1 MIPLARHIE
10 TLLLRHDCVV
20 VPSFGGFI
28 TNYVEAQP
36 ELHETQGVVYPPYR
50 VVRFNPSLTQND
62 GLLVGSYMTAYDA
75 AYPAAEKQMRQDVNR
90 MVDTLKLDGVYEL
103 GNIGTL
109 RMDLSRHVTLEAHES
124 GIATPLFYGLSS
136 LEMQS
141 AEAVEAERKLKEA
154 IELTTIVPVVP
165 AADETKEH
173 GEDITLTIRRR
184 WVDIAISAAAAVL
197 LFFLFSY
204 PMLREPATSDVVVAS
219 PYRQTQQ
226 QQAQQTQ
233 TQQTHPQQTHPQPLP
248 VREGSDCSEQL
259 TSTSSEKVNTPL
271 PHKEEQEESQHQF
284 SIVLASYVAEP
295 NALEYVE
302 KLAKAGLK
310 EGRFERT
317 GKVSRVLYARYAS
330 KEEAEKALK
339 QLREQSEEFAEAWV
353 YEYE

>member
-165 AADETKEH
+165 AADDTKEH

-233 TQQTHPQQTHPQPLP
+233 TQQTHPQPLP
-248 VREGSDCSEQL
+248 VKEGSDCSEQQVDAMPV
-259 TSTSSEKVNTPL
+259 ST
-271 PHKEEQEESQHQF
+271 KEEIIPQPAKAGF